1 MDGPRK
7 LNKWQFVGTVLGPG
21 LIYAGASIG
30 TSHLVQATRAGAM
43 AGLGLLGVV
52 LLALL
57 LKFPFFEFGSR
68 YSSATGKDLVHGYR
82 EIGIWALLLFLSATL
97 LTGGFAGVALI
108 RFTAIL
114 FAFVFGGSEN
124 LMAWVV
130 GLSSA
135 VVALI
140 YFGGYRLLDKT
151 MKSVLVVLAV
161 STVAATLASTPLIDI
176 QTIRLVPMMEGN
188 LIVPLAFLLALVGW
202 MPAPIEVSAWYS
214 LWAVAKYRES
224 DRVPSVSE
232 ARLDLMIG
240 YFGSGFLALCFLAL
254 GAAVMYGAAIPL
266 SNKGSVFSTQ
276 LVEMYSMTLGGWA
289 RPLVIVAVLTTMLS
303 TILAVMDAVPRT
315 ISAAVSSLRGSDL
328 NGKDGKDTIFVA
340 SLLGLGVFSIFGN
353 AVFVGSFTIIIDAAT
368 IVAFLTAPVLAMLN
382 LRLVTSESMPEEHR
396 PSTAMRVY
404 ASLGIGL
411 SVLFSFY
418 YFAYRLSF

>member
-135 VVALI
+135 VVALF

-161 STVAATLASTPLIDI
+161 STVAATLASTPLINI
-176 QTIRLVPMMEGN
+176 QTIRMVPMME
-188 LIVPLAFLLALVGW
+188 
-202 MPAPIEVSAWYS
+202 
-214 LWAVAKYRES
+214 
-224 DRVPSVSE
+224 
-232 ARLDLMIG
+232 
-240 YFGSGFLALCFLAL
+240 
-254 GAAVMYGAAIPL
+254 
-266 SNKGSVFSTQ
+266 
-276 LVEMYSMTLGGWA
+276 
-289 RPLVIVAVLTTMLS
+289 
-303 TILAVMDAVPRT
+303 
-315 ISAAVSSLRGSDL
+315 
-328 NGKDGKDTIFVA
+328 
-340 SLLGLGVFSIFGN
+340 
-353 AVFVGSFTIIIDAAT
+353 
-368 IVAFLTAPVLAMLN
+368 
-382 LRLVTSESMPEEHR
+382 
-396 PSTAMRVY
+396 
-404 ASLGIGL
+404 
-411 SVLFSFY
+411 
-418 YFAYRLSF
+418 